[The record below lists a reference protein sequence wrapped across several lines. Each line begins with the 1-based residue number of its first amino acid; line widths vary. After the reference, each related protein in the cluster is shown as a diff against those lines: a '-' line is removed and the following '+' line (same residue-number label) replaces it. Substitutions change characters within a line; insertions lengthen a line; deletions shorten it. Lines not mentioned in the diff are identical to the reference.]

1 MIQKKELPKDVRK
14 YFKHKETK
22 TIQVKG
28 YISHLCDI
36 FDEVKRVLSPYGSVW
51 VNLGDKYIKGE
62 QQYVPHMFAI
72 EMKKRGWKS
81 KSTIIWHKE
90 AAVPEA
96 TKRRFCNDYEYFF
109 FFVKD
114 SKKHYF
120 EMQYEPFAES
130 TKKLKANDK
139 RNKWINKVHSGQ
151 QTGRHQRTTWLYKPT
166 FYKLKDDFEERPEV
180 LKRLKELEL
189 I

>member
-1 MIQKKELPKDVRK
+1 MIEKKLLPKEIRK
-14 YFKHKETK
+14 YFVHKETK

-28 YISHLCDI
+28 YVSHLCDI

-62 QQYVPHMFAI
+62 QQYVPHLFAI
-72 EMKKRGWKS
+72 EMKKRGWIS

-114 SKKHYF
+114 NKKYHF

-130 TKKLKANDK
+130 TKKLKPGNK
-139 RNKWINKVHSGQ
+139 RNKWIKKVISGQ
-151 QTGRHQRTTWLYKPT
+151 QPGRHQRTTLLYKPV
-166 FYKLKDDFEERPEV
+166 FYKLKDDFDEKPEV
-180 LKRLKELEL
+180 MKRLKKLGL

>member
-1 MIQKKELPKDVRK
+1 MIQKKDLPKEIRK
-14 YFKHKETK
+14 YFKYKETK
-22 TIQVKG
+22 TIKVKG

-51 VNLGDKYIKGE
+51 VNLGDKYINGNL
-62 QQYVPHMFAI
+62 QSVPHRFAI
-72 EMKKRGWKS
+72 EMGKRGWIL
-81 KSTIIWHKE
+81 KSTIIWHKPS
-90 AAVPEA
+90 APP
-96 TKRRFCNDYEYFF
+96 TGDKKKFCNDFEYFF

-114 SKKHYF
+114 KKKYYF
-120 EMQYEPFAES
+120 DMQFEPFAES
-130 TKKLKANDK
+130 TKKLKSSKKNT
-139 RNKWINKVHSGQ
+139 NWIKKVHSGK

-180 LKRLKELEL
+180 LKRLKELKL